1 MNVIHDTH
9 DVWLTIRDAAGLLRV
24 GRRTL
29 DRQIR
34 AGRLKAARVNGRD
47 LRIHRSWLEEW
58 ASKQVDPTE

>member
-1 MNVIHDTH
+1 MNAITNND
-9 DVWLTIRDAAGLLRV
+9 WLTVRDAAAQLRV

-47 LRIHRSWLEEW
+47 LRIHRSWLEDR
-58 ASKQVDPTE
+58 ASKQSDPTK